1 MLKSNQ
7 LESLARETSS
17 EKRRELLHGL
27 TDLFLEGMENVADRE
42 SHLFGDVV
50 CRILDDVVTEARRDL
65 AERVADIDSLP
76 PDVARKLASD
86 IIEVALPVLE
96 RSTQLTDKDLI
107 AIAEEKSQEHLM
119 AISRRNELRVQVT
132 DILVRRGE
140 QDVLHSLTE
149 NCGAHISDK
158 GFGILAEKAEGD
170 ETLQE
175 SLIGRPDMPAA
186 AARKLE
192 GLLQGELRQR
202 LKTMS
207 AVAMRDDFEKY
218 VARAKNRLENALRD
232 SHEQRLEV
240 RLLISAI
247 RDKNLSLD
255 DGVKK
260 LAKENR
266 PVHLGWLIADTA
278 DIPEAVVSNA
288 ITKDSGVPIAVMC
301 KALEISEGAFRAV
314 ALMRCR
320 RHRRPASEADR
331 LVEQYDGLHLADC
344 QRTVRFLKVRHAA
357 LKGKRV
363 A

>member
-1 MLKSNQ
+1 MLKPTK

-27 TDLFLEGMENVADRE
+27 TNLFLDGMENIADRE

-50 CRILDDVVTEARRDL
+50 CRILDDVVMEARRDL
-65 AERVADIDSLP
+65 AERVADIDRLP

-86 IIEVALPVLE
+86 VIEVALPVLE

-107 AIAEEKSQEHLM
+107 AIAEENSQAHLM
-119 AISRRNELRVQVT
+119 AISRRNELREHVT
-132 DILVRRGE
+132 DILVRRGKK
-140 QDVLHSLTE
+140 DVLHSLTE

-170 ETLQE
+170 EALQE
-175 SLIGRPDMPAA
+175 SLIGRPDMPVE

-218 VARAKNRLENALRD
+218 VARAKNRLENALRG
-232 SHEQRLEV
+232 SHQQRLEV
-240 RLLISAI
+240 RLLITSI
-247 RDKNLSLD
+247 RDENLSLS

-278 DIPEAVVSNA
+278 DIPEAIVSNA
-288 ITKDSGVPIAVMC
+288 ISKESGVPVAVLC
-301 KALEISEGAFRAV
+301 RALEISEAAFRAL

-320 RHRRPASEADR
+320 RQRLPASEADR
-331 LVEQYDGLHLADC
+331 LVEQYGGLHLADC
-344 QRTVRFLKVRHAA
+344 QRTIRFLKVRHAA
-357 LKGKRV
+357 FKKKR
-363 A
+363 AA